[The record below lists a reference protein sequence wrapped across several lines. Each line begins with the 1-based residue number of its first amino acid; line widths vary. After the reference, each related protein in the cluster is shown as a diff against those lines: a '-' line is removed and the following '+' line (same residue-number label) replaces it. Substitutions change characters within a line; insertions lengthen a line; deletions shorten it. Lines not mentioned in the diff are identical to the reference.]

1 MPMKR
6 HMTTLALAAI
16 FTISV
21 FAVLVHDASAI
32 TETIYPKE
40 VVVKAGSA
48 SSTDLTLMATNDS
61 QYMTF
66 ASNKS
71 GDKNYYEAYQIE
83 SESDISTK
91 YFNVTYPH
99 YYMPVEFK
107 DEKIDSSYTSHK
119 KVIRIQDRN
128 SYQWDQL
135 GYYFNQYLFQ
145 RKPIHNS
152 SALGIAKGF
161 LEFYFL
167 SEATNGTF
175 MVTFGDSKYAR
186 WYNQWNGSMTGKN
199 FGISFGITPIG
210 GAASQF
216 FFQTSWPSPVTRI
229 NSSVS
234 YQPNKWY
241 HVKLAFNF
249 NNSWAIRINNVEA
262 YNSSTWTMDS
272 ALRMFNTVSMMTAIR
287 TAASTHES
295 HVYYIDA
302 IGLSYALAS
311 HNANVS
317 EMTFNADYVP
327 YSDIYSHNNLND
339 HVANAN
345 FAAYFLFDF
354 GTLLNRSVSAT
365 LNIRAMYNHLI
376 TSGGSIK
383 LFDWKTR
390 SYDNFVSYN
399 RYFFDPAESFTFE
412 RYKNGTTIINASRYI
427 DGTGKFA
434 MKIEAESTN
443 SFDFIVD
450 YMVVEFV
457 LAAEMGQ
464 VLIVIVAV
472 LGVVSVYILYRIMQR
487 GAPRARAGARRA
499 RRNMR

>member
-1 MPMKR
+1 
-6 HMTTLALAAI
+6 
-16 FTISV
+16 
-21 FAVLVHDASAI
+21 
-32 TETIYPKE
+32 
-40 VVVKAGSA
+40 
-48 SSTDLTLMATNDS
+48 
-61 QYMTF
+61 
-66 ASNKS
+66 
-71 GDKNYYEAYQIE
+71 
-83 SESDISTK
+83 
-91 YFNVTYPH
+91 
-99 YYMPVEFK
+99 
-107 DEKIDSSYTSHK
+107 
-119 KVIRIQDRN
+119 
-128 SYQWDQL
+128 
-135 GYYFNQYLFQ
+135 
-145 RKPIHNS
+145 
-152 SALGIAKGF
+152 
-161 LEFYFL
+161 
-167 SEATNGTF
+167 
-175 MVTFGDSKYAR
+175 
-186 WYNQWNGSMTGKN
+186 
-199 FGISFGITPIG
+199 
-210 GAASQF
+210 
-216 FFQTSWPSPVTRI
+216 
-229 NSSVS
+229 
-234 YQPNKWY
+234 
-241 HVKLAFNF
+241 
-249 NNSWAIRINNVEA
+249 
-262 YNSSTWTMDS
+262 
-272 ALRMFNTVSMMTAIR
+272 
-287 TAASTHES
+287 
-295 HVYYIDA
+295 
-302 IGLSYALAS
+302 
-311 HNANVS
+311 
-317 EMTFNADYVP
+317 MTFNADYVP